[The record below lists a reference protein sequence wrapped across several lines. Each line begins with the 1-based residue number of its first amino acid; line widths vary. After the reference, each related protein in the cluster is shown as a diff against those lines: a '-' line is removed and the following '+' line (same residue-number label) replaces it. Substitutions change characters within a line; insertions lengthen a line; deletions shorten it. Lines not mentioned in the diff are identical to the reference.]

1 MSRQR
6 SVLAAL
12 GVLAVALGV
21 TGCSPEC
28 ETSSDCASTGATP
41 YVCVEEKCVP
51 DDSPCAAGC
60 GSGTVCDEAA
70 DNGRGVCVQ
79 CLSDAQCGGD
89 TPVCDITSKSCK
101 TCLEGADGSAQG
113 CLPGQACNAGG
124 NGGLGVCE
132 GCSTNAEC
140 AEGTPQCK
148 PGAPGVCVECLE
160 NSHCA
165 NDAQP
170 VCSDNNVCGCTES
183 AQCGGE
189 TPLCDTA
196 RDNGQGECVA
206 CIDNS
211 QCTAQQSCNA
221 AGRCEALTGLDEAN
235 AQIAAFHAAP
245 TGDLPEPLSL
255 HGAFVTA
262 ITPDTAE
269 PRGFFVQATAEGPA
283 LFVSHSDA
291 VQVAVGDRVSFKVLT
306 KLLQSG
312 NTAADYKLDTASVI
326 SDFQKLSSG
335 HPVRKLAADGG
346 LVTHV
351 TDDAVANLDKYES
364 RLVRVTGKVTTTA
377 GTGKQAGIGFKIAQ
391 FAMDGTP
398 ITGGMGPRL
407 RMPTE
412 LADLVGVGLNCR
424 VSVESGVMWRYDDA
438 TNTPNPQ
445 TPYYP
450 MPLVTAF
457 SLSDFSVDCSE
468 TAVTL
473 KVQTMVPLSPTQL
486 RVTFEP
492 GIDPGTVADVATQFT
507 FGDSGLTASAYTL
520 DGKTLV
526 LTTTAQEPGRQ
537 YTLSVDPSVK
547 SYTGVSVS
555 GTATFKGYRVP
566 ALLVINEVNPNITTG
581 VSATNNRDLI
591 ELKAVTA
598 GAIEGITLTEE
609 ATSVSRLATLPD
621 VTVAAGDLIVIH
633 FRPNSAE
640 LAAGND
646 TLSKDEKT
654 YETFYPGAWDVV
666 TGTSSHPT
674 FNDRLLR
681 LANPQGDT
689 QDVVAFSHKS
699 MTAARPPNYPVVLR
713 AAQEEGHWRPVDC
726 RGETAT
732 PVPCAYD
739 SAPLTALDVS
749 VDWGVVEEN
758 TQSVFRHQGANT
770 RSMADWSVSATS
782 SFGEEN
788 PARP

>member
-1 MSRQR
+1 MIRQR

-12 GVLAVALGV
+12 GMLAVVLAA

-28 ETSSDCASTGATP
+28 ETPSDCAPKGATP

-51 DDSPCAAGC
+51 DTSPCAAGC

-70 DNGRGVCVQ
+70 DNGRGACVQ

-89 TPVCDITSKSCK
+89 TPVCDLDSKSCK
-101 TCLEGADGSAQG
+101 TCLAGADGSAQG
-113 CLPGQACNAGG
+113 CLSGQTCDAGG
-124 NGGLGVCE
+124 NGGLGACE

-148 PGAPGVCVECLE
+148 SGAPGVCVECLDD
-160 NSHCA
+160 SHCA
-165 NDAQP
+165 SGAQP
-170 VCSDNNVCGCTES
+170 VCSGNNVCGCTES

-196 RDNGQGECVA
+196 RDNGQGECVQ

-211 QCTAQQSCNA
+211 QCTAQQGCNA

-235 AQIAAFHAAP
+235 EQIAAFHAAP
-245 TGDLPEPLSL
+245 TGDQSEPLTI

-262 ITPDTAE
+262 ITPSTGE
-269 PRGFFVQATAEGPA
+269 PRGFFVQARAEGPA
-283 LFVSHSDA
+283 LFVSHSDE
-291 VQVAVGDRVSFKVLT
+291 VQVAVGDRVSFKVLA
-306 KLLQSG
+306 KVLQSG

-326 SDFQKLSSG
+326 SGFQTLSSG
-335 HPVRKLAADGG
+335 HPVRKLAAAGG

-351 TDDAVANLDKYES
+351 TDDVVANIDTYES
-364 RLVRVTGKVTTTA
+364 RLVRVTGRVTTTA
-377 GTGKQAGIGFKIAQ
+377 GTGKQAGTGYKIAQ
-391 FAMDGTP
+391 FAIDGTTL
-398 ITGGMGPRL
+398 TGGMGPRL
-407 RMPTE
+407 RMPPE

-424 VSVESGVMWRYDDA
+424 VSVDAGVMWRYDDA
-438 TNTPNPQ
+438 TNTPNGQ

-450 MPLVTAF
+450 MPLVTVF

-473 KVQTMVPLSPTQL
+473 KVQTVVPLSPTQV

-492 GIDPGTVADVATQFT
+492 GIDPSTLTDVATQFT
-507 FGDSGLTASAYTL
+507 FGDSGLTASAHTL

-526 LTTTAQEPGRQ
+526 LTTSEQEPGTQ
-537 YTLSVDPSVK
+537 YTLTVDPSVK

-566 ALLVINEVNPNITTG
+566 ALLIINEVNPNITTG

-633 FRPNSAE
+633 FRPNADE
-640 LAAGND
+640 LAVGNE
-646 TLSKDEKT
+646 TLAKDEKAHP
-654 YETFYPGAWDVV
+654 TFYPGAWDIV

-681 LANPQGDT
+681 LSNPQGDT
-689 QDVVAFSHKS
+689 QDLVAFAHKS
-699 MTAARPPNYPVVLR
+699 MTGARPAAYPSALQV
-713 AAQEEGHWRPVDC
+713 AQEEGYWRPVDC
-726 RGETAT
+726 RGDTAT
-732 PVPCAYD
+732 PVPCTYD

-749 VDWGVVEEN
+749 VDWGAVD
-758 TQSVFRHQGANT
+758 ANT
-770 RSMADWSVSATS
+770 KSVSRYPGADTRSAADWTVSETS
-782 SFGEEN
+782 SFGE
-788 PARP
+788 

>member
-1 MSRQR
+1 M
-6 SVLAAL
+6 
-12 GVLAVALGV
+12 
-21 TGCSPEC
+21 
-28 ETSSDCASTGATP
+28 
-41 YVCVEEKCVP
+41 P

-60 GSGTVCDEAA
+60 GSGTVCDETA
-70 DNGRGVCVQ
+70 DNGRGACVQ

-89 TPVCDITSKSCK
+89 TPVCDLTSKSCK
-101 TCLEGADGSAQG
+101 TCLAGTDDSTQG
-113 CLPGQACNAGG
+113 CLPGQVCNADG

-148 PGAPGVCVECLE
+148 SGSPGVCVECLE

-165 NDAQP
+165 SGAQP
-170 VCSDNNVCGCTES
+170 VCSDNNVCGCAEN

-189 TPLCDTA
+189 TPLCDAA
-196 RDNGQGECVA
+196 RDNGQGECVE

-221 AGRCEALTGLDEAN
+221 AGRCEALTGLDEAS

-245 TGDLPEPLSL
+245 TGDQAEPLAI

-262 ITPDTAE
+262 ITPTTAE
-269 PRGFFVQATAEGPA
+269 PRGFFVQAQAQGPA
-283 LFVSHSDA
+283 LFVSHSDE
-291 VQVAVGDRVSFKVLT
+291 VQVAVGDRVSFKVVT
-306 KLLQSG
+306 KILQSG
-312 NTAADYKLDTASVI
+312 NAAADYKLGTASVI

-335 HPVRKLAADGG
+335 HPVRKPAEDGG

-351 TDDAVANLDKYES
+351 TDDVVVNIDTYES

-377 GTGKQAGIGFKIAQ
+377 GTGRQAGTGYKAAQ
-391 FAMDGTP
+391 FAIDGTTL
-398 ITGGMGPRL
+398 TGGMGPRL

-412 LADLVGVGLNCR
+412 LADLVGVGLNCL
-424 VSVESGVMWRYDDA
+424 VSVQAGVMWRYDDA
-438 TNTPNPQ
+438 ANTPNPQ

-473 KVQTMVPLSPTQL
+473 KVQTVVPLSPTQL

-492 GIDPGTVADVATQFT
+492 GIDPSTITDVATQFT
-507 FGDSGLTASAYTL
+507 FGDSGLAASAYTL
-520 DGKTLV
+520 DEKTLV
-526 LTTTAQEPGRQ
+526 LTTTAQEPGTQ
-537 YTLSVDPSVK
+537 YTLTVDPSVK

-591 ELKAVTA
+591 ELKAVTG

-609 ATSVSRLATLPD
+609 ASSVSRLATLPD

-646 TLSKDEKT
+646 MLAKDEKT

-681 LANPQGDT
+681 IANPQGET

-699 MTAARPPNYPVVLR
+699 MTTTRPAAYPVVLQ
-713 AAQEEGHWRPVDC
+713 AAQAEGHWSPVDC

-732 PVPCAYD
+732 PVACTYD

-749 VDWGVVEEN
+749 VDWGVVDAN
-758 TQSVFRHQGANT
+758 TKSVFRYSGADT
-770 RSMADWSVSATS
+770 HSVADWAAAETS